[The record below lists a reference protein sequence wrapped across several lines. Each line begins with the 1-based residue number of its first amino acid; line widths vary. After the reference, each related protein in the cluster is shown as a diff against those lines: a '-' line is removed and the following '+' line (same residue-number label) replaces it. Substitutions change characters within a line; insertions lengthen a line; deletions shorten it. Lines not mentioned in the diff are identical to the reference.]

1 MSFPEENPRLPD
13 NINNS
18 HESPL
23 VDFLLMAAGLL
34 AFIVFISFA
43 IGWSATWLGP
53 QIPYAWEPSLSLAQD
68 DLSDDDLKIQYY
80 LTEVTERLSSHTE
93 TAYPVNVYW
102 LPQIPEA
109 NAFATSGGHIHV
121 TRGLLDSVSSENGLA
136 MVLAHEYAHIEL
148 RHPAVLMLKQVGHS
162 ILYLTL
168 GLGDSGAGS
177 LAQNTGLISLMSFS
191 RDMERAA
198 DDRALELLEKEYG
211 HTNGAS
217 ELFKNLLEKEEAN
230 DFPLEGFQ
238 GEFKGEYQRWWQ
250 SHPATLERI
259 DTIEGHSAA
268 LKIETQKKGG
278 TFNQNLRPLPT
289 WLSTA
294 LNAADS

>member
-23 VDFLLMAAGLL
+23 VDFLLMATGLL

-53 QIPYAWEPSLSLAQD
+53 TIPFEWEPDIALGQD
-68 DLSDDDLKIQYY
+68 DLTAEDLKVQAY
-80 LTEVTERLSSHTE
+80 LTQLTQRLSSHAE
-93 TAYPVNVYW
+93 QAYPVKVHW
-102 LPQIPEA
+102 LPQIPDT

-121 TRGLLDSVSSENGLA
+121 TRGLLESITSENGLA

-148 RHPAVLMLKQVGHS
+148 RHPVVLMLEQLGHT
-162 ILYLTL
+162 ILYTSL

-177 LAQNTGLISLMSFS
+177 LAQNTGFVSLMSFS
-191 RDMERAA
+191 RDMERNA
-198 DDRALELLEKEYG
+198 DNRAIELLEKEYG

-217 ELFKNLLEKEEAN
+217 ELFHNLLEKEAPN
-230 DFPLEGFQ
+230 SVYLEHFQ
-238 GEFKGEYQRWWQ
+238 GWWQ

-259 DTIEGHSAA
+259 ENIEQ
-268 LKIETQKKGG
+268 QKKDGK
-278 TFNQNLRPLPT
+278 FNQQLRPLPA
-289 WLSTA
+289 WLSAA
-294 LNAADS
+294 LNATES

>member
-23 VDFLLMAAGLL
+23 VDFLLMATGLL
-34 AFIVFISFA
+34 VFIVFISFA

-53 QIPYAWEPSLSLAQD
+53 TIPFEWEPDIALGQD
-68 DLSDDDLKIQYY
+68 DLTAEDLKVQAY
-80 LTEVTERLSSHTE
+80 LTQLTQRLSSHAE
-93 TAYPVNVYW
+93 QAYPVKVHW
-102 LPQIPEA
+102 LPQIPDA

-121 TRGLLDSVSSENGLA
+121 TRGLLESITSENGLA

-148 RHPAVLMLKQVGHS
+148 RHPAVLMLEQIGHT
-162 ILYLTL
+162 ILYLAL

-177 LAQNTGLISLMSFS
+177 LAQNTGTLSFMSFS

-198 DDRALELLEKEYG
+198 DKRAIALLKNEYG
-211 HTNGAS
+211 HTEGAS
-217 ELFKNLLEKEEAN
+217 ELFQGLLKKEDA
-230 DFPLEGFQ
+230 DALPLQ
-238 GEFKGEYQRWWQ
+238 TIQSWWQ

-259 DTIEGHSAA
+259 KAIEAHNTE
-268 LKIETQKKGG
+268 LKSEAQKKDGR
-278 TFNQNLRPLPT
+278 FNQEPRPLPA
-289 WLSTA
+289 WLLDALSTPK
-294 LNAADS
+294 S